1 MIDSIKNIKI
11 YSSLNQIIN
20 HPNKYN
26 YVLNEIVN
34 EHKKENFDGWFSSI
48 WNKGFI
54 EIVLINDTKLFEL
67 IDSQNLNRNQRNG
80 NYTDNQITLKN
91 WVKKYEICT
100 IKKPV
105 ILNINQKYED
115 IITIYKRISKK
126 IKFST
131 WIYISS
137 NIRKCNF
144 NLF

>member
-1 MIDSIKNIKI
+1 
-11 YSSLNQIIN
+11 
-20 HPNKYN
+20 
-26 YVLNEIVN
+26 
-34 EHKKENFDGWFSSI
+34 
-48 WNKGFI
+48 
-54 EIVLINDTKLFEL
+54 
-67 IDSQNLNRNQRNG
+67 
-80 NYTDNQITLKN
+80 
-91 WVKKYEICT
+91 VKKYEICT